1 MKIVIVG
8 AGQVG
13 GTLAENL
20 ASEANDITIVD
31 PDGARLRELQER
43 LDIRTVNGHGSH
55 PDTLV
60 AAGIEDADMLVA
72 VTNSDEINMTACQV
86 AHSLFRTPT
95 KIARVRASSYTH
107 SEHSEKL
114 FGDKSVPVDVL
125 ITPEQVVTDY
135 ISKLIDH
142 PGTLQVLDFA
152 EGAVQLVALRA
163 VAGGPMVDH
172 ALLEIREQ
180 LPGVDARAA
189 AIFRQDRPIVPD
201 AATVIHEGDEV
212 FFIAARPDIRKVML
226 ELRRTEKPYHR
237 IIIAG
242 GGNIGYRLAKTL
254 EHKYNVKVIEYSAER
269 SQYLA
274 ERLNNSVILHG
285 QAANR
290 ELLLEENIDKTDV
303 FLAVTNDDEVN
314 IMASLLAK
322 RLGARKVMTL
332 ITNPVYA
339 ELMQGSEIDIAIS
352 PQQATTSSLL
362 SHVRRGDTLIVHSLR
377 RGAAE
382 ALEIVAHGDA
392 KNSKVVGRKIE
403 DIKLPPGTT
412 IGALVRAG
420 KVIITHHDTLV
431 EQDDHAIV
439 FMIDKRYT
447 REIEKLFQVGF
458 SFF

>member
-8 AGQVG
+8 GGQVG

-20 ASEANDITIVD
+20 ASEANDITVID
-31 PDGARLRELQER
+31 PQIERLRELQDR
-43 LDIRTVNGHGSH
+43 LDIRTVHGFGSH
-55 PDTLV
+55 PDVLI

-72 VTNSDEINMTACQV
+72 VTNSDELNMMACQV

-95 KIARVRASSYTH
+95 KIARVRSGSYTH
-107 SEHSEKL
+107 SSCREKL
-114 FGDKSVPVDVL
+114 FNDKNVPVDVL

-135 ISKLIDH
+135 ISQLVEY

-152 EGAVQLVALRA
+152 DGAVQLVAVREIKD
-163 VAGGPMVDH
+163 GPMVGRNLV
-172 ALLEIREQ
+172 AIRQQ
-180 LPGVDARAA
+180 LSGVEARTA
-189 AIFRQDRPIVPD
+189 AIWRQDRPIVPE
-201 AATVIHEGDEV
+201 AETVILEGDEV
-212 FFIAARPDIRKVML
+212 FFVAARADTRRVMKALYPDH
-226 ELRRTEKPYHR
+226 KPYQR
-237 IIIAG
+237 IMIAG

-254 EHKYNVKVIEYSAER
+254 EEKHNVKIIEFSPER
-269 SQYLA
+269 GEYLA
-274 ERLNNSVILHG
+274 EHLDKTVVLQG
-285 QAANR
+285 EAADR

-332 ITNPVYA
+332 IADPVYA

-362 SHVRRGDTLIVHSLR
+362 SHVRRGDTLKVHSLR

-392 KNSKVVGRKIE
+392 KGSKVVGRAIE

-412 IGALVRAG
+412 IAALVRDCE
-420 KVIITHHDTLV
+420 VVITHHDTV
-431 EQDDHAIV
+431 IEQDDHAIV
-439 FMIDKRYT
+439 FMIDKSHT
-447 REIEKLFQVGF
+447 RAVEKLFQVGF
-458 SFF
+458 TFF

>member
-20 ASEANDITIVD
+20 ASEANDITVID
-31 PDGARLRELQER
+31 AHAGCLRELQER
-43 LDIRTVNGHGSH
+43 LDIRVVNGSGSH
-55 PDTLV
+55 PDVLV
-60 AAGIEDADMLVA
+60 TAGIEDADMLVA
-72 VTNSDEINMTACQV
+72 VTNSDEVNMIACQV

-95 KIARVRASSYTH
+95 KIARVRSGSYTQSSYRK
-107 SEHSEKL
+107 KL
-114 FGDKSVPVDVL
+114 FNDKNMPVDVL

-135 ISKLIDH
+135 IYKLIEH

-152 EGAVQLVALRA
+152 DGAVQLGAVRA
-163 VAGGPMVDH
+163 VKDGPMVGYRLAD
-172 ALLEIREQ
+172 IREQ
-180 LPGVDARAA
+180 MPGVDARAA
-189 AIFRQDRPIVPD
+189 AIWRHDRAIVPEGD
-201 AATVIHEGDEV
+201 TVIEEGDEV
-212 FFIAARPDIRKVML
+212 FFIAAKVNIRKVMN
-226 ELRRTEKPYHR
+226 ELRRTEKSYHR

-254 EHKYNVKVIEYSAER
+254 EHGYNVKVIEYSVER
-269 SQYLA
+269 GEYLA
-274 ERLNNSVILHG
+274 ENLNKTVVLQG

-290 ELLLEENIDKTDV
+290 DLLIEENIDKTDV
-303 FLAVTNDDEVN
+303 FVAVTNDDEVN

-332 ITNPVYA
+332 ISNPVYA
-339 ELMQGSEIDIAIS
+339 DLMQGSEIDIAIS

-362 SHVRRGDTLIVHSLR
+362 SHVRRGDTLKVHSLR

-392 KNSKVVGRKIE
+392 KNSKVVGHAIE

-412 IGALVRAG
+412 IGALVRDG
-420 KVIITHHDTLV
+420 KVIITHHDTV
-431 EQDDHAIV
+431 IESDDHAIV
-439 FMIDKRYT
+439 FMIDKRHT
-447 REIEKLFQVGF
+447 RDVEKLFQVGLT
-458 SFF
+458 FF